1 MKNVDEWCA
10 GGMRGQQ
17 DEEMSVQ
24 SMGEM
29 GKDFFPIVKP
39 SVISYYKSYISIHF
53 K

>member
-29 GKDFFPIVKP
+29 GKDFF
-39 SVISYYKSYISIHF
+39 SYSEATSDILL
-53 K
+53 